1 MKHLSAVVLGLI
13 VSLKSFSREPVK
25 SDSTQQKHTYSLGG
39 RHWGI
44 GIGKGTYRY
53 TGIRVN
59 PFDSGSEIKTNAG
72 NTVAGYRTNGIELNG
87 MNDAGSLG
95 ITNGLNL
102 GVLFFDEFRT
112 NGLAFSAIS
121 FALDEM
127 NGFAFAGISMNV
139 ERQNGVAFT
148 GLLQRSEKINGIAIS
163 GLDITSND
171 INGIAVSGLVCI
183 TDSTMNGIEIS
194 TLFSRAE
201 TVNGVIIGLVT
212 KTGRTRGVQ
221 LGLINRA
228 RTMHGFQIG
237 LINQIQ
243 QNPKWLRVLPIINF
257 RFAKENPEK
266 INKTAK

>member
-1 MKHLSAVVLGLI
+1 MKHLLTVVLGII

-72 NTVAGYRTNGIELNG
+72 NTGAGYRTNGIELNG